1 MQRYIKLDS
10 FTAVGPGETANVV
23 LQTGSRYDEIHL
35 KSNQIDEIER
45 VTLTLN
51 AVELFSL
58 TLDELKMLDAY
69 NRVEYESTGHIS
81 LPLGLNEAVMLD
93 AQVATGL
100 VTGPGD
106 NAVLEVKFSDA
117 AISPTLKGFAN
128 VSAHN
133 GVRARV
139 RRFIRYTIPVTGAGQ
154 IDFTSLVKGPDVMRM
169 FFKSAL
175 IEKLEIKQ
183 NDRTVFELDEAD
195 NAYLLDRAFKT
206 APVGYFVFDSI
217 KRDYPVADSMSTQ
230 WQNLNFRLTVAEGGA
245 QNISVLVEQV
255 DQTERADWRRAS

>member
-106 NAVLEVKFSDA
+106 NAVL
-117 AISPTLKGFAN
+117 
-128 VSAHN
+128 
-133 GVRARV
+133 R
-139 RRFIRYTIPVTGAGQ
+139 
-154 IDFTSLVKGPDVMRM
+154 
-169 FFKSAL
+169 
-175 IEKLEIKQ
+175 
-183 NDRTVFELDEAD
+183 
-195 NAYLLDRAFKT
+195 
-206 APVGYFVFDSI
+206 
-217 KRDYPVADSMSTQ
+217 
-230 WQNLNFRLTVAEGGA
+230 
-245 QNISVLVEQV
+245 
-255 DQTERADWRRAS
+255 